1 MAITAG
7 NYIPVSG
14 RLFRSLTGWAGDAS
28 FTTTPATGDQIEYPD
43 SLTVAIDGVV
53 TGADGNYTL
62 RHVRPNGSTE
72 AISYS
77 VEGAPAAPGA
87 GATAAGLYDAPAG
100 KTDVALAT
108 GFDPYIFQQWATQ
121 PGVGEQI
128 VFTDS
133 ELAIDS
139 LANLST
145 DNIGV
150 FDVWFVALDGATTAL
165 SVDTTGLSDGSVVV
179 EGEGL
184 FRSLFSALE
193 KSLFKPLFR

>member
-43 SLTVAIDGVV
+43 SLTVASDGVV

-62 RHVRPNGSTE
+62 RHVRATGSTE

-77 VEGAPAAPGA
+77 VEGAPAPGT
-87 GATAAGLYDAPAG
+87 GATATGLYDAPAG

-179 EGEGL
+179 TGEGL
-184 FRSLFSALE
+184 WRE
-193 KSLFKPLFR
+193 LFRDPTEELFTELFR